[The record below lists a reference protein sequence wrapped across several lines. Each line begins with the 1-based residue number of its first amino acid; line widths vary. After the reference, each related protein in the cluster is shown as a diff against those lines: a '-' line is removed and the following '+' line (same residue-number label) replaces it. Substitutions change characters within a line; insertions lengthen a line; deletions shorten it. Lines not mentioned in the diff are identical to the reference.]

1 MTKPLNTVSKASA
14 IKGLNDR
21 SREVLKHI
29 VDAYVETGAP
39 VDSRTLSRSLGLGL
53 SPPTVPIVM
62 RAPENLALRFGP
74 PPSPGPL
81 PPALALR
88 PSVAALLEIGTLT
101 PADRARIAT
110 QMAAPGP
117 PMAGVREEEMGR

>member
-39 VDSRTLSRSLGLGL
+39 VGSRTLSRSLGLGL
-53 SPPTVPIVM
+53 SPAAVRNVMADLEDLGLLFAPHTSAGRLPTDLGLRLFVDGLRSEERRVGKEWVRQCRSRWS
-62 RAPENLALRFGP
+62 RAH
-74 PPSPGPL
+74 
-81 PPALALR
+81 
-88 PSVAALLEIGTLT
+88 
-101 PADRARIAT
+101 
-110 QMAAPGP
+110 
-117 PMAGVREEEMGR
+117 